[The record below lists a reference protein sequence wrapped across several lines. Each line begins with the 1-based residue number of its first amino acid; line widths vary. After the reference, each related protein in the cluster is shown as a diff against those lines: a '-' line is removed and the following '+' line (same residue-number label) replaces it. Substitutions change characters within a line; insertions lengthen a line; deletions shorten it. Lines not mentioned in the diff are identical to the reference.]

1 MGGSVPWSGDNY
13 DAFHLE
19 TFIDTESKLNQ
30 SGIPLSY
37 RRNDPKMSLQD
48 HLKFIQGV
56 SRLESE
62 MPLQQL
68 HCLLVIAQSEDGLSL
83 TDLAKKVGIGLA
95 TASRY
100 VAALGKQNRHREE
113 GLLLVEAFE
122 DPMERRKKIIRLT
135 KKGKIAIEKLA
146 GDLNA
151 DLPKRKGVDGECRE
165 PIK

>member
-1 MGGSVPWSGDNY
+1 MP
-13 DAFHLE
+13 
-19 TFIDTESKLNQ
+19 
-30 SGIPLSY
+30 
-37 RRNDPKMSLQD
+37 LQD
-48 HLKFIQGV
+48 YLKFIRGV
-56 SRLESE
+56 SKIEAE

-68 HCLLVIAQSEDGLSL
+68 HCLLVISQAKDGLSL
-83 TDLAKKVGIGLA
+83 TELAQKVGIGLA

-135 KKGKIAIEKLA
+135 KKGKIAIEKLV

-151 DLPKRKGVDGECRE
+151 NLPKRQGVDGECRE
-165 PIK
+165 PGK

>member
-1 MGGSVPWSGDNY
+1 M
-13 DAFHLE
+13 E
-19 TFIDTESKLNQ
+19 TVVDTESELNQ
-30 SGIPLSY
+30 TEIPLSY
-37 RRNDPKMSLQD
+37 RRNEPKMPLQD

-56 SRLESE
+56 SKLESE

-68 HCLLVIAQSEDGLSL
+68 HCLLVIAQSEEGLSL
-83 TDLAKKVGIGLA
+83 TDLAQKVGIGLA

-135 KKGKIAIEKLA
+135 PKGRIAVQKLV

-151 DLPKRKGVDGECRE
+151 NLPKRQSVDGQCRE
-165 PIK
+165 SLK

>member
-1 MGGSVPWSGDNY
+1 MP
-13 DAFHLE
+13 
-19 TFIDTESKLNQ
+19 
-30 SGIPLSY
+30 
-37 RRNDPKMSLQD
+37 LQD
-48 HLKFIQGV
+48 YLKFIQGIAKI
-56 SRLESE
+56 ESE

-68 HCLLVIAQSEDGLSL
+68 HCLLVISQSEEGLSL
-83 TDLAKKVGIGLA
+83 TELAQKVGITLA

-113 GLLLVEAFE
+113 GLCLVEAFE

-135 KKGKIAIEKLA
+135 TKGKIAVQKLV

-151 DLPKRKGVDGECRE
+151 DLPKGQVVDGQRRE

>member
-1 MGGSVPWSGDNY
+1 MP
-13 DAFHLE
+13 
-19 TFIDTESKLNQ
+19 
-30 SGIPLSY
+30 
-37 RRNDPKMSLQD
+37 LQD
-48 HLKFIQGV
+48 YLKFIQGV

-68 HCLLVIAQSEDGLSL
+68 HCLLVISQAEEGMSL
-83 TDLAKKVGIGLA
+83 TDLSQKVGISLA

-135 KKGKIAIEKLA
+135 PKGRIAIQKLV
-146 GDLNA
+146 GELNA
-151 DLPKRKGVDGECRE
+151 DISKGKLMDGERG
-165 PIK
+165 KQGQ

>member
-1 MGGSVPWSGDNY
+1 MP
-13 DAFHLE
+13 
-19 TFIDTESKLNQ
+19 
-30 SGIPLSY
+30 
-37 RRNDPKMSLQD
+37 LQD
-48 HLKFIQGV
+48 HLKFIRGV
-56 SRLESE
+56 SKLEPE

-68 HCLLVIAQSEDGLSL
+68 HCLLVIAQSDDGLSL
-83 TDLAKKVGIGLA
+83 TEVAQKVGIGLA

-135 KKGKIAIEKLA
+135 KKGKIALEKLV

-151 DLPKRKGVDGECRE
+151 DLPKRQSVDGECRE
-165 PIK
+165 SLK